1 MMSYENATVLAQ
13 IGGMFIFGTL
23 FIVVMVYAFWPRNK
37 DKFDHAA
44 AIPIGDESL
53 ED

>member
-1 MMSYENATVLAQ
+1 MTYESATVLAQ

-23 FIVVMVYAFWPRNK
+23 FLGVMVYAFWPRNK
-37 DKFDHAA
+37 GKFDEAA
-44 AIPIGDESL
+44 GIPIGDESL